1 MIISDLAN
9 RRPVFASVLSL
20 LLVAFGIIS
29 FDRLPLREYPDI
41 NPPVVTILTDYP
53 GANAAI
59 IESRITQLIED
70 RVSGIEGIDWIQSDS
85 TDGRSRI
92 TVEFNV
98 NRDVDAA
105 ANDVREAVARVVRQL
120 PDEADPPM
128 VFKADT
134 NADPIMWLNL
144 SSTRLNRMELTD
156 YAERYL
162 VDSLSVVEGVALVR
176 VGGALTYS
184 MRIWLDREALAARAL
199 TVEDVEQALRRENV
213 ELPAGRVESVEREFN
228 VRVARA
234 YSTPEE
240 FARLVVLQG
249 DDGHLIRLGEVAR
262 VEVGPADER
271 TELRGN
277 GQSMVGLGIIQQ
289 STANTLETARAVKE
303 QAERLRPTLP
313 DGVTLNMSYDTSVFI
328 EGAIQEVF
336 ITLFIAMG
344 VVILVIYL
352 FLGNV
357 RAMLIPAVT
366 VPVSLTAAFIALY
379 ALGFSVNLLTLLA
392 LILAIGLVVDDA
404 IVMLEN
410 IHRRIELGEPPLL
423 AAYRGARQV
432 GFAVVAT
439 TLVLIAVFVPLAFLQ
454 GNIGRL
460 FTEFALAMAA
470 AVAFSSI
477 VALTLSPVMC
487 ARLIRRDNQD
497 SGLSHVMSVG
507 FDRLGRL
514 YSRILEAALKV
525 PLVTGLVLVALFTVI
540 AVLIQVI
547 PNEYAPREDR
557 GAFFVFATAP
567 EGTSY
572 ETMTGHMREVEA
584 RLLPLLES
592 GEAIRVLAR
601 TPRSFGNSEVVN
613 NGIAIVVL
621 QHWNE
626 RQRSGSEIMSALQ
639 PSLDDIPD
647 VRAVTVM
654 RQGLGGRRV
663 GQPVQF
669 VLGGPDYD
677 ELAEWRDLI
686 MARAAENPGLRNLDS
701 DYHETKP
708 QLMVTIDKDRAAD
721 LGVSVETI
729 GRTLETIL
737 GSRRVTTYIDRGE
750 EYDVILE
757 GERAQRR
764 TPNDI
769 TNIYVRSGRSGELI
783 PLSNLVSFVEQA
795 DAASLNRYN
804 RMRSI
809 TITAGLAG
817 DYTLGEAL
825 EYMDG
830 IAAELLP
837 ETARIDYKGESLEFR
852 KAGGAVIFVFALAL
866 LVVFLVLA
874 AQFESF
880 IHPLV
885 IMLTVPLAVAG
896 ALFGL
901 YVTGQTLNIY
911 SQIGIVML
919 IGLAAKNGILI
930 VEFANQL
937 RDAGLGFHQALTD
950 AARLRLRPVLMTA
963 LTTVMGTLPLILA
976 SGPGAESRFVIGT
989 VVFSGVLFATF
1000 FTLFVVPVA
1009 YQTLARYS
1017 GSPGETARRIRD
1029 LEEQH
1034 GEARI

>member
-184 MRIWLDREALAARAL
+184 MRIWLDREALAARTL

-213 ELPAGRVESVEREFN
+213 ELPAGRVESVDREFN

-234 YSTPEE
+234 YGTPEE
-240 FARLVVLQG
+240 FARLVVRQG
-249 DDGHLIRLGEVAR
+249 DDGHLMRLGEVAR

-404 IVMLEN
+404 IVVLEN

-525 PLVTGLVLVALFTVI
+525 PLVTGLVLVGLFTVI

-639 PSLDDIPD
+639 PALDDIPD

-669 VLGGPDYD
+669 VLGGPSYD

-721 LGVSVETI
+721 LGVSVESI

-769 TNIYVRSGRSGELI
+769 TNIYVRSQRSGELI

-809 TITAGLAG
+809 TITAGLA
-817 DYTLGEAL
+817 DNYTLGEAL
-825 EYMDG
+825 EYLDG
-830 IAAELLP
+830 VAAELLP

-937 RDAGLGFHQALTD
+937 RDAGLGFHRALTD

-1029 LEEQH
+1029 LEAQH

>member
-20 LLVAFGIIS
+20 LLVAFGVIS

-41 NPPVVTILTDYP
+41 NPPVVTILTAYP

-59 IESRITQLIED
+59 VETQITQLVED
-70 RVSGIEGIDWIQSDS
+70 RVSGIEGIKWIQSDS
-85 TDGRSRI
+85 SDGVSMI
-92 TVEFNV
+92 TMEFDV

-105 ANDVREAVARVVRQL
+105 ANDVREAVSRVINQI

-144 SSTRLNRMELTD
+144 SSTRLGRMELTD

-184 MRIWLDREALAARAL
+184 MRIWLDREALAARRL
-199 TVEDVEQALRRENV
+199 TVEDVELALLRENV

-234 YSTPEE
+234 YSTPDD
-240 FARLVVLQG
+240 FARLVVRRG
-249 DDGHLIRLGEVAR
+249 GDGHLTRLGEVAR
-262 VEVGPADER
+262 VEIGPADER

-277 GQSMVGLGIIQQ
+277 GESMVGLGIIQQ
-289 STANTLETARAVKE
+289 STANTLATARAVKE
-303 QAERLRPTLP
+303 QVERLRPTLP
-313 DGVTLNMSYDTSVFI
+313 DGVMLNMSYDTSVFI
-328 EGAIQEVF
+328 EGAIKEVF
-336 ITLFIAMG
+336 ITLFIAMS

-357 RAMLIPAVT
+357 RAMLVPAVT

-404 IVMLEN
+404 IVVLEN
-410 IHRRIELGEPPLL
+410 IHRRIQQGEPPLL

-497 SGLSHVMSVG
+497 TGLSHLVGTG
-507 FDRLGRL
+507 FDRLGNF
-514 YSRILEAALKV
+514 YSRLLEGVLRV
-525 PLVTGLVLVALFTVI
+525 PLATGLVLVGLFTAI
-540 AVLIQVI
+540 AVLIQMI

-572 ETMTGHMREVEA
+572 ETMTGHMRDVEA
-584 RLLPLLES
+584 QLLPLLDS

-601 TPRSFGNSEVVN
+601 TPRSFANSEVVN
-613 NGIAIVVL
+613 TGIGIVVL
-621 QHWNE
+621 EHWDRRE
-626 RQRSGSEIMSALQ
+626 RSGTEIMAALQ
-639 PSLDDIPD
+639 PGLSDIPG
-647 VRAVTVM
+647 VRVHTVM

-669 VLGGPDYD
+669 VIGGPDYD
-677 ELAEWRDLI
+677 ELAEWRDRI
-686 MARAAENPGLRNLDS
+686 IQRASENPGLSNLDS
-701 DYHETKP
+701 DYRETKP

-721 LGVSVETI
+721 VGVSVEAI

-737 GSRRVTTYIDRGE
+737 ASRRVTTYIDRGE

-764 TPNDI
+764 SPEDI
-769 TNIYVRSGRSGELI
+769 TNIYVRSQRSGELI

-804 RMRSI
+804 RMRAI
-809 TITAGLAG
+809 TITSGLADG
-817 DYTLGEAL
+817 YTLGEAL
-825 EYMDG
+825 EYLED
-830 IAAELLP
+830 IAADLLP
-837 ETARIDYKGESLEFR
+837 ETARIDYKGESLEYR
-852 KAGGAVIFVFALAL
+852 EAGGAVVFVFALAL

-885 IMLTVPLAVAG
+885 IMLTVPLAIAG
-896 ALFGL
+896 ALLGL
-901 YVTGQTLNIY
+901 YLTGQTLNIF

-937 RDAGLGFHQALTD
+937 RDKGLEFHEALTN

-963 LTTVMGTLPLILA
+963 MTTVMGTLPLILA
-976 SGPGAESRFVIGT
+976 SGPGSESRFVIGT

-1017 GSPGETARRIRD
+1017 GSPGETARRIRE
-1029 LEEQH
+1029 LEGEH

>member
-1 MIISDLAN
+1 VIISDIAN

-20 LLVAFGIIS
+20 LLVAFGVIS

-41 NPPVVTILTDYP
+41 NPPVVTILTAYP

-59 IESRITQLIED
+59 VETKITQLVED
-70 RVSGIEGIDWIQSDS
+70 RVSGIEGIKWIQSDS
-85 TDGRSRI
+85 TDGLSRI
-92 TVEFNV
+92 TVEFDV
-98 NRDVDAA
+98 NRDIDAA
-105 ANDVREAVARVVRQL
+105 ANDVREAVSRVINQL

-199 TVEDVEQALRRENV
+199 TVEDVEHALLRENV
-213 ELPAGRVESVEREFN
+213 ELPAGRVESVQREFN

-234 YSTPEE
+234 YSTPDD
-240 FARLVVLQG
+240 FARLVVSRG
-249 DDGHLIRLGEVAR
+249 ANGHLIRLGEVAR
-262 VEVGPADER
+262 VEIGPADER

-277 GQSMVGLGIIQQ
+277 GESMVGLGIIQQ
-289 STANTLETARAVKE
+289 STANTLATARAVKE
-303 QAERLRPTLP
+303 QVERIRPTLP
-313 DGVTLNMSYDTSVFI
+313 EGVMLNMSYDTSVFI

-404 IVMLEN
+404 IVVLEN

-487 ARLIRRDNQD
+487 ARLIRKDNQD
-497 SGLSHVMSVG
+497 TGLGHVMAVG
-507 FDRLGRL
+507 FDRLGRF
-514 YSRILEAALKV
+514 YSRLLEGALKV
-525 PLVTGLVLVALFTVI
+525 PLVTGLVLVGLFTTI
-540 AVLIQVI
+540 AVLIQMI

-572 ETMTGHMREVEA
+572 ETMTGHMRQVEA
-584 RLLPLLES
+584 RLLPLLDS
-592 GEAIRVLAR
+592 GEAIRVLVR

-613 NGIAIVVL
+613 TGIGIVVL
-621 QHWNE
+621 EHWDRRE
-626 RQRSGSEIMSALQ
+626 RSGNEIMAALQ
-639 PSLDDIPD
+639 PGLSEIPG
-647 VRAVTVM
+647 VRVITVM

-669 VLGGPDYD
+669 VIGGPDYD
-677 ELAEWRDLI
+677 ELSRWRDLI
-686 MARAAENPGLRNLDS
+686 IERAAENPGLQSLDS
-701 DYHETKP
+701 DYKETKP
-708 QLMVTIDKDRAAD
+708 QIMVTIDKDRAAD
-721 LGVSVETI
+721 LGVSMESI
-729 GRTLETIL
+729 GRTLETFL
-737 GSRRVTTYIDRGE
+737 ASRSVTTYIDRGE

-757 GERAQRR
+757 GERSQRR
-764 TPNDI
+764 TPEDI
-769 TNIYVRSGRSGELI
+769 TNIYVRSQRSGELI
-783 PLSNLVSFVEQA
+783 PLSNLVNFVEQA

-804 RMRSI
+804 RMRAI
-809 TITAGLAG
+809 TVTAGLADG
-817 DYTLGEAL
+817 YTLGEAL
-825 EYMDG
+825 EYMEE

-837 ETARIDYKGESLEFR
+837 ETARIDYKGESLEFLE
-852 KAGGAVIFVFALAL
+852 AGGAVVFVFALAL

-885 IMLTVPLAVAG
+885 IMLTVPLAIAG

-901 YVTGQTLNIY
+901 HLTGQTLNIY

-937 RDAGLGFHQALTD
+937 RDAGLEFHKALTD

-963 LTTVMGTLPLILA
+963 MTTVMGTLPLILA
-976 SGPGAESRFVIGT
+976 SGPGSESRFVIGT

-1009 YQTLARYS
+1009 YQTLARHS
-1017 GSPGETARRIRD
+1017 GSPGHTARRIRE

-1034 GEARI
+1034 GEAHI